1 MKPWLKHDTHGK
13 HGQSTWIPM
22 VPNMASMVKL
32 QGWQTWNSMCGKH
45 GLANWAGQF
54 FHISQH
60 HPVVRMSLW
69 ARYKAPRWVLD
80 IFNPVRSISSSPWT
94 LSRMENGIWSSESKV
109 NPQILIRAG
118 LTTDGGKGSSSP
130 TGMSVV
136 GCHPPNKSR
145 TAFFLPALR
154 LASFDFPGCHHWT
167 IPESPST
174 STTWPMTKGSAFE
187 SFKVMTKSPTQHE
200 ASMAGSESPT
210 VPSCT
215 KLSRGIPGMS
225 APSKGWES
233 SFQTWNPSIPIH
245 MYLEQTRR
253 QTKLYNSMACIGSGM
268 TNMQHVAYITRSF
281 WNRHGKHGK
290 KRWKSMACTGQPI
303 PHHNHSIPSLWDRH
317 GRHGNSMCGTQGPGQ
332 LRRSMS
338 SGTIAED
345 SKRHPRGAPPCMM
358 SPNILSTGIVKS
370 VSNWVTC
377 FSQAMPARTWSSKR
391 FIEPSWISSLDKK
404 SLNFAFASSVNLC
417 FTWGGLACATVA
429 MFSGATTSRGRLHS
443 SSLIYCFQRT
453 KTPPVV
459 RKISRSWT
467 FLRWWMSNPSKV
479 FKASKSREACRW
491 SHSIL

>member
-1 MKPWLKHDTHGK
+1 
-13 HGQSTWIPM
+13 
-22 VPNMASMVKL
+22 MASMVKL
-32 QGWQTWNSMCGKH
+32 HGWQTWNSMCGKH

-54 FHISQH
+54 FPIGQH

-69 ARYKAPRWVLD
+69 ARYKAPRCVLD

-94 LSRMENGIWSSESKV
+94 LSRMENGIWSPESKV

-145 TAFFLPALR
+145 IAFFLPALR

-233 SFQTWNPSIPIH
+233 KMTNKHETLLYRYTCTWN
-245 MYLEQTRR
+245 
-253 QTKLYNSMACIGSGM
+253 
-268 TNMQHVAYITRSF
+268 
-281 WNRHGKHGK
+281 KHGGK
-290 KRWKSMACTGQPI
+290 QNYTAWHALAVAWQTCNMWHKTLI
-303 PHHNHSIPSLWDRH
+303 PEV
-317 GRHGNSMCGTQGPGQ
+317 
-332 LRRSMS
+332 
-338 SGTIAED
+338 SGTDIAINGM
-345 SKRHPRGAPPCMM
+345 HWP
-358 SPNILSTGIVKS
+358 TH
-370 VSNWVTC
+370 T
-377 FSQAMPARTWSSKR
+377 
-391 FIEPSWISSLDKK
+391 PS
-404 SLNFAFASSVNLC
+404 
-417 FTWGGLACATVA
+417 
-429 MFSGATTSRGRLHS
+429 
-443 SSLIYCFQRT
+443 
-453 KTPPVV
+453 
-459 RKISRSWT
+459 
-467 FLRWWMSNPSKV
+467 
-479 FKASKSREACRW
+479 
-491 SHSIL
+491 